1 VAERLVAEGTEE
13 GREGR
18 LGPSGEGAAA
28 AAAAR
33 SNPVSA
39 PGRSAPARRGW
50 VTFGLR
56 MEGVEEVEDVADYKA
71 HEVEDVEAA
80 AHDAVV
86 GEEEP
91 GVVDGLDGEEAEDA
105 HLGGWVLARPDP
117 HDCVEEGL
125 GEEGEARDLAA
136 VLLLHTDAGEAGDPV
151 DNEEADA
158 VEHQVP
164 EVLRA
169 LAVVGD
175 LHGLGE
181 VQHEDDLHEH
191 VVANRAKIGK
201 VCEQSPNA
209 ASKNGRPVKQE
220 HLDRNVERELVPAY

>member
-1 VAERLVAEGTEE
+1 MGNCAFELLLAASAAFTHHPRNER
-13 GREGR
+13 GRPR
-18 LGPSGEGAAA
+18 I
-28 AAAAR
+28 
-33 SNPVSA
+33 
-39 PGRSAPARRGW
+39 APAG
-50 VTFGLR
+50 
-56 MEGVEEVEDVADYKA
+56 
-71 HEVEDVEAA
+71 
-80 AHDAVV
+80 
-86 GEEEP
+86 GEPTLLP
-91 GVVDGLDGEEAEDA
+91 GF
-105 HLGGWVLARPDP
+105 VLACPDP
-117 HDCVEEGL
+117 HNGVEEGL
-125 GEEGEARDLAA
+125 SEEGEARDLAA
-136 VLLLHTDAGEAGDPV
+136 VLLLHADAGEAGDPV

-209 ASKNGRPVKQE
+209 ASKNGRPVKQK
-220 HLDRNVERELVPAY
+220 HLDRNMERQLVPAY